1 MRTQPSQKS
10 TRSSHAFSLI
20 EAVITI
26 AVVGIM
32 ASLVVGSISNMSR
45 DAQRIV
51 ARQQQ
56 AAVQNAL
63 QGWVMSQ
70 TRVNDSVSSQLKSIS
85 SIRTTYN
92 AQTTAKGKFE
102 TFLAPNA
109 GTGLGGFLDKTT
121 ADHFLEYTTNSDR
134 LKTSA
139 LFLAGQHLELPTWT
153 AGGFPMVNLVND

>member
-1 MRTQPSQKS
+1 MRIPA
-10 TRSSHAFSLI
+10 SSHPLTRAFSLV

-32 ASLVVGSISNMSR
+32 ASLVVTSISNMSR

-63 QGWVMSQ
+63 QAWVMSQ
-70 TRVNDSVSSQLKSIS
+70 TRVDDTQSSQIKSIS
-85 SIRTTYN
+85 SIRATYN
-92 AQTTAKGKFE
+92 GQSTAKGKFE
-102 TFLAPNA
+102 TFLAPNSI
-109 GTGLGGFLDKTT
+109 TGLGGYIDKTT

-139 LFLAGQHLELPTWT
+139 LELAKQHLELPAWT